1 MYQSKIFIEC
11 SKGIKTTLDVG
22 PVSDDTFKRHH
33 CRRNMEENIEQTQIE
48 KIFLRYRT
56 YYQLLKSNVI
66 GTNKTKIEPFESMK
80 KTFILSRFVET
91 MDESKRRKT
100 SEIFKAR
107 ELPEN
112 ILVKSAQPNVKENLS
127 KQKNIGILT

>member
-1 MYQSKIFIEC
+1 MEC

-33 CRRNMEENIEQTQIE
+33 YRRNREENIEQTQIE

-91 MDESKRRKT
+91 MDESKRRKK

>member
-1 MYQSKIFIEC
+1 MEC

-33 CRRNMEENIEQTQIE
+33 CRRNREENIEQTQIE

-66 GTNKTKIEPFESMK
+66 GTNKTKTEPFESMK

-127 KQKNIGILT
+127 KQKKYWHTYLKSIYYT